1 MDTRLNEDL
10 QRLIE
15 QTIRGNRP
23 VAFNKNSTNEEL
35 LSELSIYYRE
45 LEFQNDEL
53 RNTQANLEASQAE
66 LLDLFESAPVG
77 YVLYDQDS
85 VIVNSNRYFEE
96 ITAKAKEEL
105 KDRKLNSF
113 ISPQSQDV
121 YYLHHRNIQ
130 LNSENKSTEFV
141 IRRLNTDVFVKVET
155 NLKIRQGKPLFMSAF
170 TDISL
175 QKLAETELKLSQS
188 EMKMFA
194 SHIQRVREEERLGLS
209 REIHDELGQILIAM
223 KIDLGL
229 LKQSVLKEVDP
240 LNYETLK
247 KQFVVVQELV
257 DNTLQSARRIMT
269 DLRPE
274 VLDMLGFT
282 DTLTQYIRKYE
293 ERYKIKC
300 VFVNNSSLPLLDSQ
314 QSVALYRIVQEALNN
329 IAKHARATEIQIIV
343 DYNNGVFTLQ
353 IVDNG
358 VGFDTNDHRK
368 ADSFGLMG
376 MKERV
381 VLLEGQL
388 DISSSAG
395 KGTKINVSFR
405 V

>member
-1 MDTRLNEDL
+1 MDNRLNEDL

-23 VAFNKNSTNEEL
+23 VAFNKDSTNEEL

-53 RNTQANLEASQAE
+53 RTTQANLEASQAE

-77 YVLYDQDS
+77 YVLYDEEN
-85 VIVNSNRYFEE
+85 VIVNSNRYFEML
-96 ITAKAKEEL
+96 TAKSKKEL
-105 KDRKLNSF
+105 NGRKLNSI
-113 ISPQSQDV
+113 ISPQSQDE

-130 LNSENKSTEFV
+130 LNKENKSTEFI

-155 NLKIRQGKPLFMSAF
+155 NLKIRHEKPLFMSAF
-170 TDISL
+170 TDINL
-175 QKLAETELKLSQS
+175 QKLAESELKLSQS

-194 SHIQRVREEERLGLS
+194 IHIQRVREEERTGLS

-223 KIDLGL
+223 KIELGL
-229 LKQSVLKEVDP
+229 LKQS
-240 LNYETLK
+240 TLK
-247 KQFVVVQELV
+247 LIDPIHYEEEKNKFIAIQELV
-257 DNTLQSARRIMT
+257 DNTITSARRIMT

-274 VLDMLGFT
+274 VLDMLGFN
-282 DTLTQYIRKYE
+282 DTVSQYIRKYE
-293 ERYKIKC
+293 DRYKIKC
-300 VFVNNSSLPLLDSQ
+300 VYVNNGTFPPLDSQ
-314 QSVALYRIVQEALNN
+314 QSVALYRIVQETLNN
-329 IAKHARATEIQIIV
+329 TAKHSCATEIQIIT
-343 DYNNGVFTLQ
+343 DYSNGIFSLQ

-358 VGFDTNDHRK
+358 IGFDTTDPRK
-368 ADSFGLMG
+368 SDSYGLMG

-381 VLLEGQL
+381 VLLNGYL
-388 DISSSAG
+388 DILSSAG
-395 KGTKINVSFR
+395 KGTKIKVSFQ